1 MIICYITI
9 QLFFFGR
16 IESGDYKDSNEP
28 VELLQVSWLE
38 VTATVKLNPG
48 KVYEISFQVELAP
61 DAFGWRDIQAFLM
74 AKVGK
79 KGKYKWTRVK
89 LAQDSNAGKNFK
101 IPDTNGQPFR
111 IESAGTPDSDNTLH
125 FGLYE
130 VWSGKWK
137 GGLKIY
143 EANVEDVTGK

>member
-1 MIICYITI
+1 MT
-9 QLFFFGR
+9 
-16 IESGDYKDSNEP
+16 EDAAA
-28 VELLQVSWLE
+28 ELIQVSWLE
-38 VTATVKLNPG
+38 VTGSVDLTAGNSYKLTF
-48 KVYEISFQVELAP
+48 EVELAP
-61 DAFGWRDIQAFLM
+61 DAFGWKDIQAFLM

-89 LAQDSNAGKNFK
+89 LQQDQKQKFE
-101 IPDTNGQPFR
+101 IPDSQQLTIEVPNGQPD
-111 IESAGTPDSDNTLH
+111 TTLH

-143 EANVEDVTGK
+143 NAKVTKTTAGTSTST

>member
-1 MIICYITI
+1 MTA
-9 QLFFFGR
+9 G
-16 IESGDYKDSNEP
+16 SAYKLTFE
-28 VELLQVSWLE
+28 
-38 VTATVKLNPG
+38 
-48 KVYEISFQVELAP
+48 VELAP
-61 DAFGWRDIQAFLM
+61 DAFGWKDIQAFLM

-89 LAQDSNAGKNFK
+89 LQQDQKQKFE
-101 IPDTNGQPFR
+101 IPDESQQLT
-111 IESAGTPDSDNTLH
+111 IEVPRGATDTTLH

-143 EANVEDVTGK
+143 NAKVRKTTAGTSTSN

>member
-1 MIICYITI
+1 MT
-9 QLFFFGR
+9 
-16 IESGDYKDSNEP
+16 EDAAA
-28 VELLQVSWLE
+28 ELIQVSWLE
-38 VTATVKLNPG
+38 VTGSVDNLERGASYKLTFNVG
-48 KVYEISFQVELAP
+48 MAP
-61 DAFGWRDIQAFLM
+61 DAFGWKDIQAFLM

-89 LAQDSNAGKNFK
+89 LQQDQKEKFD
-101 IPDTNGQPFR
+101 IPDDSQQLT
-111 IESAGTPDSDNTLH
+111 IEVPVGATDTTLH

-143 EANVEDVTGK
+143 NAKVTKTTAGTSSST

>member
-1 MIICYITI
+1 MD
-9 QLFFFGR
+9 
-16 IESGDYKDSNEP
+16 ENAAA
-28 VELLQVSWLE
+28 ELIQVSWLE
-38 VTATVKLNPG
+38 VTGSVDNLTRGKSYKLA
-48 KVYEISFQVELAP
+48 FQVGMTP
-61 DAFGWRDIQAFLM
+61 DAFGWKDIQAFLM

-89 LAQDSNAGKNFK
+89 LQQDQNQRFE
-101 IPDTNGQPFR
+101 IPDDTQQLT
-111 IESAGTPDSDNTLH
+111 IEVPPEATDTTLH

-143 EANVEDVTGK
+143 SAKVTPAGASAST